1 MGYNLFSV
9 NTVKDTY
16 KKKLNEFMADL
27 GPAIAKGK
35 DITFAD
41 NDLTH
46 TLELQHSRLEERNI
60 TAEYEYYSREDD
72 PDKVFMASSWRDAH
86 YESVVCTKSCGIKR
100 TFTRDGKKLYSDNR
114 KSMMY
119 QTLSDVVE
127 GPHPGSDSYC
137 CPGCGA
143 VSTIAELQN
152 GCRFCGMQYKMS
164 DLFPKVTAFYTLD
177 DVGTNNKEFKST
189 VLKFIL
195 GATVI
200 LWVIFIIARLIQNDL
215 TVGNIILGLIISI
228 FFGAITGYFSYSFYL
243 LGRLIVVGSRQSSG
257 KWGTIG
263 SRNKFEKAMK
273 AVYPEFSFEYF
284 TSKAI
289 SLIKNAIYSPDA
301 TKLLLYR
308 GQPLDPSLSSI
319 VDLNYGG
326 ALGVNAFKSENNM
339 VTVWTD
345 AFFDVLYDNGGK
357 ISLKRQVFRAVFKR
371 RIDIPMDTNFSITRI
386 QCPGCGSSF
395 DALKDRKCPFCGNTY
410 DLDFNDWALVNLEL
424 K

>member
-1 MGYNLFSV
+1 MGYNIFSV
-9 NTVKDTY
+9 TTVKDTY
-16 KKKLNEFMADL
+16 KKKLNAFLASL
-27 GPAIAKGK
+27 GPAIAKGT

-46 TLELQHSRLEERNI
+46 TLELQHERLEARNLSV
-60 TAEYEYYSREDD
+60 EYEYYSREDE
-72 PDKVFMASSWRDAH
+72 PDKVFMTSSWRDAH
-86 YESVVCTKSCGIKR
+86 YESVVCTKACGIR
-100 TFTRDGKKLYSDNR
+100 RSFSRDGKKLYSDNR
-114 KSMMY
+114 KSIMY
-119 QTLSDVVE
+119 ETLSDVVE
-127 GPHPGSDSYC
+127 GPHPGADSYC
-137 CPGCGA
+137 CPGCGH

-152 GCRFCGMQYKMS
+152 GCTFCGMQYKMS
-164 DLFPKVTAFYTLD
+164 DLFPKVTGFYTLD
-177 DVGTNNKEFKST
+177 DVGINDKEFKST
-189 VLKFIL
+189 VWKFIL

-200 LWVIFIIARLIQNDL
+200 LWIAFFIARIVKNEL
-215 TVGNIILGLIISI
+215 TVGNIILGIIFGI
-228 FFGAITGYFSYSFYL
+228 FFGAVIGYFSYSIFL
-243 LGRLIVVGSRQSSG
+243 LVRLIFVGSRQSSG

-273 AVYPEFSFEYF
+273 AVYPEFSFEFF

-301 TKLLLYR
+301 TKLLMYR
-308 GQPLDPSLSSI
+308 GNPLDPSLGTV

-339 VTVWTD
+339 ATVWTD
-345 AFFDVLYDNGGK
+345 AFFDVLYDKGEK

-386 QCPGCGSSF
+386 QCPSCGSSF
-395 DALKDRKCPFCGNTY
+395 DAIKDRKCPFCGNTY
-410 DLDFNDWALVNLEL
+410 DLDFNDWVLVNLEL